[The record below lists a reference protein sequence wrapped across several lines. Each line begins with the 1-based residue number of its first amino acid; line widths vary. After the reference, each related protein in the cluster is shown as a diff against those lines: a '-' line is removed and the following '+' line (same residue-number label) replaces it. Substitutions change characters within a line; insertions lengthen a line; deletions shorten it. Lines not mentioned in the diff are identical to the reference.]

1 MLLNREKF
9 IYLTILWSA
18 ALLILLLMLSPNV
31 GAPGWLLWPLG
42 FGLIFGTKAII
53 RSRSHFR
60 TAGEYYDEPRR
71 KRYDDEF
78 PGDKPKRDFHDFDDD
93 PRAMLEILDE
103 DDREELRREIKERLQ
118 ERIES
123 GSDEEVTSL
132 EALLAD
138 LDNPSASAGR

>member
-9 IYLTILWSA
+9 VYLAILWST
-18 ALLILLLMLSPNV
+18 ALLILLLILAPNI

-42 FGLIFGTKAII
+42 FGLIFGTKAIVK
-53 RSRSHFR
+53 SRSYFR
-60 TAGEYYDEPRR
+60 VAGEYRDEPRR

-78 PGDKPKRDFHDFDDD
+78 PGDKPKRDFYDFDDD
-93 PRAMLEILDE
+93 PRAMLEALDE

-123 GSDEEVTSL
+123 GSDDEVTSL

-138 LDNPSASAGR
+138 LDKPSDSAGR

>member
-18 ALLILLLMLSPNV
+18 ALLILLLILSPNA

-42 FGLIFGTKAII
+42 FGLIFGIKAII

-60 TAGEYYDEPRR
+60 TAGEYRAEPRR
-71 KRYDDEF
+71 KRYDDES
-78 PGDKPKRDFHDFDDD
+78 PGDKPKRDFYDFDDD
-93 PRAMLEILDE
+93 PRAMLEMLDE
-103 DDREELRREIKERLQ
+103 DDREELRREIKEWLQ

-123 GSDEEVTSL
+123 SSDEEVTSL